1 MEQYIKEKTLG
12 FSKKPKSYCQKTGQF
27 CMLSQF
33 KTFTK
38 DMQSNNPCRTEPKP
52 KGKLK
57 LNSKLSKQCKTKIT
71 HSKTKK
77 NQIKANCKLYISE
90 VSKSNLK

>member
-33 KTFTK
+33 KTLIK

-52 KGKLK
+52 K
-57 LNSKLSKQCKTKIT
+57 
-71 HSKTKK
+71 
-77 NQIKANCKLYISE
+77 AN
-90 VSKSNLK
+90 